1 MTIRET
7 LALGPGSI
15 VTLNHLS
22 GEPVD
27 LLVNGKPIARGEVVV
42 IDEEFGLRVTEVV
55 AGESAGELAPAPEPQ
70 AAPARQPAAPGPR
83 PPRRR
88 RSASAARIIR
98 PMGRVRAALVTFW
111 RKAYEDNVTG
121 LSAMVA
127 YNLLLSLLPITL
139 IALFIAGR
147 VLRSAELE
155 QSELLDLE
163 RIFPTAA
170 ESTLI
175 ELVRRL
181 QEAST
186 TTGIIALVAAV
197 YFASSFWGALDTA
210 FCRIYHRPCRSWVR
224 QKLFAL
230 GMFAVVL
237 LFIVAS
243 VAVPALQSLISTGAG
258 DLPFGLSDVRGL
270 VYWVTLAIGVVILF
284 GLLCLIY
291 QLVPS
296 GFVPWRCVW
305 PGALAATVAIGI
317 VDYAFP
323 LYLQNVSTLRAG
335 TTLVFVLIALVWFY
349 ALAIILLAGAVINEL
364 RFERLDREGAIQG

>member
-1 MTIRET
+1 MR
-7 LALGPGSI
+7 
-15 VTLNHLS
+15 
-22 GEPVD
+22 
-27 LLVNGKPIARGEVVV
+27 
-42 IDEEFGLRVTEVV
+42 
-55 AGESAGELAPAPEPQ
+55 
-70 AAPARQPAAPGPR
+70 
-83 PPRRR
+83 
-88 RSASAARIIR
+88 
-98 PMGRVRAALVTFW
+98 RVRAALVDFW

-121 LSAMVA
+121 LAAMVA
-127 YNLLLSLLPITL
+127 YNLLLSILPITL

-155 QSELLDLE
+155 QSVLLDLE
-163 RIFPTAA
+163 QIFPTAA

-175 ELVRRL
+175 EVVRRL

-243 VAVPALQSLISTGAG
+243 VAVPAVQSLIATGAS
-258 DLPFGLSDVRGL
+258 DLPLGLSNVRGL
-270 VYWVTLAIGVVILF
+270 VYWITLVIGVVLLF
-284 GLLCLIY
+284 ALVCMIY

-296 GFVPWRCVW
+296 GFIPWRCVW
-305 PGALAATVAIGI
+305 PGALVATAAIGV

-335 TTLVFVLIALVWFY
+335 TTLVFILIALVWFY

-364 RFERLDREGAIQG
+364 RFERLDREGAIESDKPPIVIESVKPSG